1 LWVGIIFIIGIGTCV
16 SDLQDEQDDSL
27 STDSSL
33 DESSRNSPLCLSVKK
48 ADAQKKCGDWLASRS
63 SHMQEKALD
72 YRSLQKRRQEECDFP
87 DENDDT
93 DDILSSTCAN
103 KRKRRMVKLK
113 DEQLDL
119 RCEWQDC
126 DYLTHNVDNFV
137 RHVSL
142 HIPHLEVKV
151 NEAQEGTVY
160 CCFP

>member
-1 LWVGIIFIIGIGTCV
+1 LIIEIGTCL
-16 SDLQDEQDDSL
+16 SDLQYEQDDSL
-27 STDSSL
+27 SIKSSL

-48 ADAQKKCGDWLASRS
+48 ADVEKKCGDWLASRS
-63 SHMQEKALD
+63 SHVQEKALD
-72 YRSLQKRRQEECDFP
+72 YRSLQKRRQDECDSP

-93 DDILSSTCAN
+93 DDILSSTSGN

-126 DYLTHNVDNFV
+126 DYLTCNVDHFV

-142 HIPHLEVKV
+142 HIPDLEVKV

-160 CCFP
+160 CCIP

>member
-1 LWVGIIFIIGIGTCV
+1 M
-16 SDLQDEQDDSL
+16 
-27 STDSSL
+27 STKSSL
-33 DESSRNSPLCLSVKK
+33 DESSRNSPLCLSIKK
-48 ADAQKKCGDWLASRS
+48 ADADKKCGEWVASRS

-72 YRSLQKRRQEECDFP
+72 YRSLQKRRQDECDSL

-93 DDILSSTCAN
+93 DDMLSSPCAN

-126 DYLTHNVDNFV
+126 KYLTFNLDHFV

-151 NEAQEGTVY
+151 NEDQEGTVY
-160 CCFP
+160 CCIP